1 MQAGIGA
8 ISFNRRRKEMFGNQ
22 RSQQVKVQIKSL
34 ESERDRLNDS
44 NRKIRDE
51 LADLKQQKRMEDE
64 NIRHLVKIKEEKLDI
79 EHEKKQVER
88 ERVQQEV
95 IAKVKDEYRNKQEST
110 LQKQI
115 DDGKEMSAE
124 ILARLPNVSVRL
136 KGDV

>member
-1 MQAGIGA
+1 
-8 ISFNRRRKEMFGNQ
+8 MFGNQ